1 LTATVAY
8 TVNITPNSPPTVT
21 GGLKSVGSGQASTL
35 NRADFGYSDPD
46 GDALHR
52 ITILNPPTSGTLEYY
67 G

>member
-1 LTATVAY
+1 
-8 TVNITPNSPPTVT
+8 
-21 GGLKSVGSGQASTL
+21 LKSVGSGQASTL